1 MKTVTPSQ
9 MREIDRRTIED
20 LGISS
25 LVLMESAGLALL
37 DEIESRTQD
46 PRLRVT
52 IVCGPGNNGGDGM
65 VAARHLADR
74 GHEVVTFLA
83 APRSSFSGDAKVQLR
98 TLTRLEMDVSV
109 LSSPSSFERAFR
121 RAGESDVLVD
131 SLFGTGLG
139 RTVEGS
145 WAQCVSIINSC
156 PGLVISA
163 DVPSGLDARTGHPLG
178 DCVTADVTVTFGLP
192 KTGLV
197 IFPGAQF
204 AGEVVVADIGIPRS
218 VIDSMELPGELLG
231 SDAVERVYEERW
243 PDTHKGSYGHLLL
256 CCGSAGKLGAGILA
270 SRGALRAGAG
280 LVTLAVPASALHQV
294 DAATPEVMAAPLHE
308 TAEGSF
314 SRLGV
319 HGLRK
324 LIRERDALAIGPGIS
339 THPEVG
345 ELVREVL
352 KWEGFPAVVDADALN
367 VLEGDLELLRP
378 RGPHTV
384 ITPHPGEMSRLLG
397 SSTKDVQSDR
407 IGAALECA
415 GRSGCVVV
423 LKGAGTVVAHPDGTF
438 YINTTGNPGMAS
450 GGTGDVLTGMIGALL
465 ARGCSPIKSAAA
477 SVFLHGA
484 AGDMAAGKISE
495 HSLTATDI
503 VECLGPTLNQMRNG
517 VENAES

>member
-1 MKTVTPSQ
+1 
-9 MREIDRRTIED
+9 MREIDRRTIDD

-25 LVLMESAGLALL
+25 LVLMQSAGLGLV
-37 DEIESRTQD
+37 DEFERRSEGE
-46 PRLRVT
+46 RLRVT
-52 IVCGPGNNGGDGM
+52 VICGPGNNGGDGM

-83 APRSSFSGDAKVQLR
+83 VPRSAFSGDPKVQLR
-98 TLTRLEMDVSV
+98 TLTRLEMDVTV
-109 LSSPSSFERAFR
+109 LSSLSSYERAFR
-121 RAGESDVLVD
+121 RAGDSDVTID

-139 RTVEGS
+139 KIVEGQ
-145 WAQCVSIINSC
+145 WAQCVRIINSC

-178 DCVTADVTVTFGLP
+178 ECVTADVTVTFGLP

-197 IFPGAQF
+197 LFPGAQF

-218 VIDSMELPGELLG
+218 VIETMDLPGELLG
-231 SDAVERVYEERW
+231 PDPVERVYEERW

-280 LVTLAVPASALHQV
+280 LVTLAVPASALHEV
-294 DAATPEVMAAPLHE
+294 DAATPEVMTSPLPE
-308 TAEGSF
+308 TDEGSF
-314 SRLGV
+314 SKLGAN
-319 HGLRK
+319 GLKK
-324 LIRERDALAIGPGIS
+324 LIYGRDALAIGPGIS
-339 THPEVG
+339 TDPEVG
-345 ELVREVL
+345 ELVREAL
-352 KWEGFPAVVDADALN
+352 KWEGFPAVVDADGLN
-367 VLEGDLELLRP
+367 ALEGDLELLRP
-378 RGPHTV
+378 RGQDTV
-384 ITPHPGEMSRLLG
+384 ITPHPGEMSSLIG
-397 SSTKDVQSDR
+397 SSTRDVQSDR

-465 ARGCSPIKSAAA
+465 ARGCSPSDSALAA
-477 SVFLHGA
+477 VYLHGA
-484 AGDMAAGKISE
+484 AADLAAERIGE
-495 HSLTATDI
+495 HALTATDI
-503 VECLGPTLNQMRNG
+503 IDSLGLTLIGMRT
-517 VENAES
+517 E

>member
-9 MREIDRRTIED
+9 MREIDRKTIDD

-25 LVLMESAGLALL
+25 LVLMESAGLGLV
-37 DEIESRTQD
+37 DEIECRSEGG
-46 PRLRVT
+46 RLRVT
-52 IVCGPGNNGGDGM
+52 VICGPGNNGGDGM
-65 VAARHLADR
+65 VAARHLDDR

-83 APRSSFSGDAKVQLR
+83 AARSAFSGDAKVQLR
-98 TLTRLEMDVSV
+98 TLTRLEMDVTV
-109 LSSPSSFERAFR
+109 LSSPSSYERAFR
-121 RAGESDVLVD
+121 RAGDSDVIID
-131 SLFGTGLG
+131 ALFGTGLG
-139 RTVEGS
+139 RVVEGQ
-145 WAQCVSIINSC
+145 WAQCVRIINSC

-163 DVPSGLDARTGHPLG
+163 DIPSGLDARTGHPLG
-178 DCVTADVTVTFGLP
+178 ECVTADVTVTFGLP

-218 VIDSMELPGELLG
+218 VIENMDLPGELLG
-231 SDAVERVYEERW
+231 PDPVQHVYENRW

-280 LVTLAVPASALHQV
+280 LVTLAVPASAIHEV
-294 DAATPEVMAAPLHE
+294 DVATPEVMTSPLPE

-319 HGLRK
+319 NGLKK
-324 LIRERDALAIGPGIS
+324 LIYERDALAIGPGIS
-339 THPEVG
+339 TDPEVG

-352 KWEGFPAVVDADALN
+352 TWEGFPAVVDADGLN

-378 RGPHTV
+378 RGQSTV
-384 ITPHPGEMSRLLG
+384 ITPHPGEMSRLIG
-397 SSTKDVQSDR
+397 SSTRDVQSDR

-415 GRSGCVVV
+415 GRCGSVVV
-423 LKGAGTVVAHPDGTF
+423 LKGAGTVVAHPEGTF
-438 YINTTGNPGMAS
+438 YINTSGNPGMAS

-465 ARGCSPIKSAAA
+465 ARGCSPLDSATVA
-477 SVFLHGA
+477 VYLHGA
-484 AGDMAAGKISE
+484 AADLAIEKVTE
-495 HSLTATDI
+495 HALTATDI
-503 VECLGPTLNQMRNG
+503 IDSLGLALIGMRT
-517 VENAES
+517 E

>member
-1 MKTVTPSQ
+1 MKTITPSQ

-25 LVLMESAGLALL
+25 LVLMESAGLGLV
-37 DEIESRTQD
+37 DEVERRTD
-46 PRLRVT
+46 EERLRVT
-52 IVCGPGNNGGDGM
+52 VVCGPGNNGGDGM

-83 APRSSFSGDAKVQLR
+83 APRAAFGGDAKVQLR

-121 RAGESDVLVD
+121 RAGDSDVTID

-139 RTVEGS
+139 RTVDGP
-145 WAQCVSIINSC
+145 WAQCVRIINSC
-156 PGLVISA
+156 PGLIVSA
-163 DVPSGLDARTGHPLG
+163 DVPSGLDAHTGHPLG
-178 DCVTADVTVTFGLP
+178 ECVTADVTVTFGLP

-204 AGEVVVADIGIPRS
+204 AGEVVVADIGIPGS
-218 VIDSMELPGELLG
+218 VIDTMELPGELLG
-231 SDAVERVYEERW
+231 SDAVLRVYEDRW

-270 SRGALRAGAG
+270 SHGAMRAGAG
-280 LVTLAVPASALHQV
+280 LVTLAVPESALHEV
-294 DAATPEVMAAPLHE
+294 DVATPEVMASPLPE

-314 SRLGV
+314 SKLGIN
-319 HGLRK
+319 GLKK
-324 LIRERDALAIGPGIS
+324 LIFERDALAIGPGIS
-339 THPEVG
+339 TDPEVA

-352 KWEGFPAVVDADALN
+352 KWEGFPAVVDADGLN
-367 VLEGDLELLRP
+367 VLEGDLEMLRP
-378 RGPHTV
+378 RGPSTV
-384 ITPHPGEMSRLLG
+384 ITPHPGEMSRLIG
-397 SSTKDVQSDR
+397 SSTRDVQSDR

-415 GRSGCVVV
+415 GRCGSVVV
-423 LKGAGTVVAHPDGTF
+423 LKGAGTVIAHPDGTF

-465 ARGCSPIKSAAA
+465 ARGCSPLDSAAA
-477 SVFLHGA
+477 SVYLHGA
-484 AGDMAAGKISE
+484 AADLAAEEVTE
-495 HSLTATDI
+495 HTLTATDI
-503 VECLGPTLNQMRNG
+503 VDSLGPTLLQMRNG
-517 VENAES
+517 VQHA

>member
-1 MKTVTPSQ
+1 LKTVTPSQ
-9 MREIDRRTIED
+9 MREIDRKTIDD

-25 LVLMESAGLALL
+25 LVLMESAGLGLV
-37 DEIESRTQD
+37 DEIECRSEGE
-46 PRLRVT
+46 RLRVT
-52 IVCGPGNNGGDGM
+52 VICGPGNNGGDGM

-83 APRSSFSGDAKVQLR
+83 AARSAFSGDAKVQLR
-98 TLTRLEMDVSV
+98 TLTRLEMDVTV
-109 LSSPSSFERAFR
+109 LSSPSSYERAFR
-121 RAGESDVLVD
+121 RAGDSDVIID

-139 RTVEGS
+139 RVVEGQ
-145 WAQCVSIINSC
+145 WAQCVRIINSC

-163 DVPSGLDARTGHPLG
+163 DIPSGLDARTGHPLG
-178 DCVTADVTVTFGLP
+178 ECVTADVTVTFGLP

-218 VIDSMELPGELLG
+218 VIESMDLPGELLG
-231 SDAVERVYEERW
+231 PDPVQHVYENRW

-280 LVTLAVPASALHQV
+280 LVTLAVPASAIHEV
-294 DAATPEVMAAPLHE
+294 DVATPEVMTSPLPE

-319 HGLRK
+319 NGLKK
-324 LIRERDALAIGPGIS
+324 LIYERDALAIGPGIS
-339 THPEVG
+339 TDPEVG

-352 KWEGFPAVVDADALN
+352 TWEGFPAVVDADGLN

-378 RGPHTV
+378 RGQSTV
-384 ITPHPGEMSRLLG
+384 ITPHPGEMSRLIG
-397 SSTKDVQSDR
+397 SSTRDVQSDR

-415 GRSGCVVV
+415 GRCGSVVV
-423 LKGAGTVVAHPDGTF
+423 LKGAGTVVAHPEGTF
-438 YINTTGNPGMAS
+438 YINTSGNPGMAS

-465 ARGCSPIKSAAA
+465 ARGCSPLDSATVA
-477 SVFLHGA
+477 VYLHGA
-484 AGDMAAGKISE
+484 AADLAIEKVTE
-495 HSLTATDI
+495 HALTATDI
-503 VECLGPTLNQMRNG
+503 IDSLGLALIGMRT
-517 VENAES
+517 E